1 MFKKTLIAAAL
12 STMMLT
18 TVSAEVALDTELKK
32 NSYATGMM
40 LGQQLKGG
48 LERTGEQD
56 YDALVEAIS
65 DILGGKE
72 TQLTNEEMTTIL
84 QKKQEE
90 QMALAKKA
98 GEEAKTT
105 GEAFLAEY
113 AKKDGVKKSDDGIFY
128 KVITE
133 GTGKMPA
140 ESDTVKVHY
149 RGTLKDGT
157 EFDSSYKRGE
167 PAQFP
172 VGGVIVGWQKT
183 LQMMKAGA
191 KWEVAIPSELAYGE
205 RGAGANIGPNEPLVF
220 EIELLEI
227 L

>member
-12 STMMLT
+12 SSMMLT

-32 NSYATGMM
+32 SSYATGMM

-72 TQLTNEEMTTIL
+72 TQLTEAEMTTIL
-84 QKKQEE
+84 QAKQAE
-90 QMALAKKA
+90 QMAIAKKA
-98 GEEAKTT
+98 GEKAKAT

-172 VGGVIVGWQKT
+172 VGGVIIGWQKT
-183 LQMMKAGA
+183 LQMMKTGA
-191 KWEVAIPSELAYGE
+191 KWEVAIPAELGYGE